1 MKYYLIAGEASG
13 DLHGCNLIKGLKELD
28 PDAAFRC
35 FGGDLMEAEGAEV
48 TLNYRKMS
56 FNGIWEIVKNLKTI
70 NKHFE
75 LCKEDLINYSPD
87 ALILIDYPGFNLR
100 MAEFAKKHGIKTL
113 FYIAPKV
120 WASRKWRI
128 KKIRKYVDKLYA
140 ILPFEEKYF
149 TKRHCQ
155 VDYLGNPLM
164 DAIAG
169 FKPISEEKFRN
180 ENNLPDKPIIAL
192 LSGSRKMEIDLCLPE
207 MISASSHYPD
217 YQFIVAG
224 APSIKDSYYEKFLT
238 GTNIKIVYNKTYDLL
253 CNAKAAIVTSGTAT
267 LETALFKVPEVVIY
281 KLIPATYIIGRPFV
295 HIRFFSLVNIIMDR
309 EVVKELLQF
318 NLAKNIKTELGK
330 ILFDEKYRQT
340 MLKDFDELINKIG
353 KPGASMRAANSM
365 YHFISKN

>member
-13 DLHGCNLIKGLKELD
+13 DLHGSNLIKGLKELD
-28 PDAAFRC
+28 RDATFRC
-35 FGGDLMEAEGAEV
+35 FGGDLMEAEGAV
-48 TLNYRKMS
+48 VALDYRKMS

-70 NKHFE
+70 NTHFE
-75 LCKEDLINYSPD
+75 LCKTDLINYLPD

-149 TKRHCQ
+149 TERNCR
-155 VDYLGNPLM
+155 VDYLGNPLI

-169 FKPISEEKFRN
+169 FKPLPREQFRN
-180 ENNLPDKPIIAL
+180 ENNLSDKPIIAI

-207 MISASSHYPD
+207 MLAASVHYAD

-224 APSIKDSYYEKFLT
+224 APSIKASYYEQFLS
-238 GTNIKIVYNKTYDLL
+238 GTNVKIVYNKTYDLL
-253 CNAKAAIVTSGTAT
+253 SHAQAAIVTSGTAT

-295 HIRFFSLVNIIMDR
+295 HIRFFSLVNIIMGR

-318 NLAKNIKTELGK
+318 NLAQNIKTELDK
-330 ILFDEKYRQT
+330 ILYNEKYRQK
-340 MLKDFDELINKIG
+340 MLKDFNELVNKIG
-353 KPGASMRAANSM
+353 KPGASARAAKSM
-365 YHFISKN
+365 YHYISKN